1 MREADKPDD
10 WRPRKVNAGDV
21 PAIAKSRRVWRGA
34 SDKPA
39 SALNSREVIIR
50 VTGRTRSPAA
60 LGAQLSYLTRQGD
73 LPGLHST
80 GRVLH
85 GRDDMRALRD
95 RWVADN
101 AAYARHPS
109 CPTQSLAVVLSMP
122 AGTPL
127 DTVIASV
134 HAWAEQH
141 IAPNTEYLI
150 APHVDRAHPHAH
162 VALRAVQRDGYR
174 VRASRADVQAW
185 RETFAADLRERG
197 ITAEATPQREKLERL
212 RVEQPS
218 LDRRERVRVP
228 QPAL

>member
-1 MREADKPDD
+1 MSDD
-10 WRPRKVNAGDV
+10 WRQPHKVGAGDA
-21 PAIAKSRRVWRGA
+21 PASKPRRVWRGA

-39 SALNSREVIIR
+39 SALNSREVIVR

-60 LGAQLSYLTRQGD
+60 LGAQLSYLTRRGD

-85 GRDDMRALRD
+85 GQDDMRALRD

-127 DTVIASV
+127 ETVIASV
-134 HAWAEQH
+134 HAWAEKH
-141 IAPNTEYLI
+141 VAPSTEYFI
-150 APHVDRAHPHAH
+150 APHADRAHPHAH

-185 RETFAADLRERG
+185 RETFADSLRERG

-212 RVEQPS
+212 RLEHPA
-218 LDRRERVRVP
+218 LDRRERGVP
-228 QPAL
+228 AREMRLAP